1 MIKKSEELTTKIHQ
15 NIPHVLQSRSQ
26 QLLVD
31 IREKYDKIAFNPLT
45 IKEYIDFLKN
55 TVKVTAYFEETQP
68 LINDN
73 SMLLTLS

>member
-1 MIKKSEELTTKIHQ
+1 MKKCDDLTARIHQ
-15 NIPHVLQSRSQ
+15 NIPNVLHNRSQ
-26 QLLVD
+26 QLLSD
-31 IREKYDKIAFNPLT
+31 IKENYDKIAFNPLT

-55 TVKVTAYFEETQP
+55 TIKVTTYFEETQP

>member
-1 MIKKSEELTTKIHQ
+1 MKKCDDLTAKIHQ
-15 NIPHVLQSRSQ
+15 NIPNILYSRSQ
-26 QLLVD
+26 QLLND
-31 IREKYDKIAFNPLT
+31 IKENYDKIAFNPLT

-55 TVKVTAYFEETQP
+55 TIIVTTYFEETQP